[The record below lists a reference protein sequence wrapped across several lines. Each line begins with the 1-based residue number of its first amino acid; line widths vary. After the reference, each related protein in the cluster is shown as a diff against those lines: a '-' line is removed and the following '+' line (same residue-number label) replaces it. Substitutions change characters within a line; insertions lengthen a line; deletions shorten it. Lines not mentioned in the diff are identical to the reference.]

1 MGSSARRPWGQRR
14 TTRAL
19 AVVAGLTLVWMAAR
33 AGPALV
39 IRVPIANPDT
49 IISLA
54 SHEWE
59 RLPTTASLATQY
71 PGAVVLLTQP
81 AEVTEFNCHDC
92 GNRVHR
98 LALLG
103 VHDERVRQVTLTTP
117 GTHGEAV
124 AALDYSRAA
133 GVHRLMIVTSP
144 YHARRSLGV
153 FRKVFANTN
162 VEIGVEPAL
171 ADSVAR
177 PERWWWGGYD
187 RAYVAYEWA
196 AVVYYAWE
204 YGVAPWVPGSESP
217 RS

>member
-1 MGSSARRPWGQRR
+1 
-14 TTRAL
+14 
-19 AVVAGLTLVWMAAR
+19 
-33 AGPALV
+33 
-39 IRVPIANPDT
+39 
-49 IISLA
+49 
-54 SHEWE
+54 
-59 RLPTTASLATQY
+59 
-71 PGAVVLLTQP
+71 VLLTQP

-92 GNRVHR
+92 ANRAHR

-103 VHDERVRQVTLTTP
+103 VQDERVRQVTLTAP

-144 YHARRSLGV
+144 YHTRRSLGV

-162 VEIGVEPAL
+162 VEIGVEPAS

>member
-1 MGSSARRPWGQRR
+1 MRVLTVVIGV
-14 TTRAL
+14 AL
-19 AVVAGLTLVWMAAR
+19 LWMVSR
-33 AGPALV
+33 AGSALV
-39 IRVPIANPDT
+39 VRVPVANPDT

-59 RLPTTASLATQY
+59 RLPTTASLATRY

-98 LALLG
+98 LGLLG
-103 VHDERVRQVTLTTP
+103 VRDERVRQVPLATP
-117 GTHGEAV
+117 GTYGEAV
-124 AALDYSRAA
+124 AALGYSRAA
-133 GVHRLMIVTSP
+133 GVHRLLIVTSP
-144 YHARRSLGV
+144 YHTRRSLGV

-162 VEIGVEPAL
+162 VEIGVEPAS
-171 ADSVAR
+171 AESVAR

-196 AVVYYAWE
+196 AVVYYSWAH
-204 YGVAPWVPGSESP
+204 GVAPWVPGAESP